1 RNSIITATN
10 TLLTVE
16 EIMGESRV
24 KLADS
29 QEEVQ
34 RFMKYVLKDL
44 RAMDRML
51 EEGGWFETEPIR
63 IGAEQELCLV
73 DRQTKAWPQAM
84 EILDEL
90 QRNGAEGFTTEF
102 AKFNLEINLKPLEFT
117 GNSLSQME
125 QNLQQQVDRV
135 RAVSKEMGG
144 EILLTGILPTIR
156 KVDVDLKN
164 MTPLQ
169 RYKALCR
176 AIEDRKSTPL
186 NSSHVSNSS

>member
-51 EEGGWFETEPIR
+51 DEGGWFETEPIR

-84 EILDEL
+84 ESLDEL
-90 QRNGAEGFTTEF
+90 QRNGAEGFTT
-102 AKFNLEINLKPLEFT
+102 
-117 GNSLSQME
+117 
-125 QNLQQQVDRV
+125 
-135 RAVSKEMGG
+135 
-144 EILLTGILPTIR
+144 
-156 KVDVDLKN
+156 
-164 MTPLQ
+164 
-169 RYKALCR
+169 
-176 AIEDRKSTPL
+176 DRKSTRL
-186 NSSHVSNSS
+186 NSSHVSISYAVFCLKKKINCRQTSSYRLRNR